1 MFIMLQ
7 NTFITFSIIFQGF
20 QGWNPKYRR
29 GNDKGV
35 G

>member
-1 MFIMLQ
+1 MLKILQ
-7 NTFITFSIIFQGF
+7 NTFISFSFIFQGF
-20 QGWNPKYRR
+20 QGINPKYRG